1 MSEPYKLTKSKRKN
15 KKYSINMG
23 QMIHHFGDSRYEDYT
38 EHQNEKRK
46 ISYLARHSVREDW
59 SKSGFHTSGFWS
71 RWLLWNKPS
80 IKESIKDIEK
90 RFDIKINKL

>member
-1 MSEPYKLTKSKRKN
+1 MEVVLRKSKRKN

-46 ISYLARHSVREDW
+46 SSYLSRHSVREDW
-59 SKSGFHTSGFWS
+59 TKSGIHTSGFWS
-71 RWLLWNKPS
+71 RWLLWNKPN
-80 IKESIKDIEK
+80 IKESIKDIQK
-90 RFDIKINKL
+90 RFDIKIINKL